1 MTLALAFLMTMGGLE
16 AETLLRVRPHVVVA
30 PGTQVRLAQLVDA
43 QDLSDEGRRQLG
55 SIILSSAPEYGERQ
69 EIANANLTALLRPIV
84 AAERQASKGKVLVVI
99 PKSVIVDTVKREI
112 AADLVTGELTQAWQ
126 PLCADC
132 KLEVEG
138 LSLPKIQGVRDWSL
152 KIKAELPRGSFSV
165 PVEIVREDGSPAPAW
180 VSGRLVT
187 KRKVPVLKR
196 MMSAQERL
204 QSSDV
209 VWEFRDTSFAVDGTP
224 EEDQIDGKKVKLGLR
239 AGDILWSGSL
249 EKEMAI
255 RRGDPIV
262 VKSGT
267 GMWEVSVNAVAAQD
281 ASIGDVISLKQK
293 NGAQLTGMV
302 VGQGEVELR

>member
-204 QSSDV
+204 
-209 VWEFRDTSFAVDGTP
+209 
-224 EEDQIDGKKVKLGLR
+224 
-239 AGDILWSGSL
+239 
-249 EKEMAI
+249 
-255 RRGDPIV
+255 
-262 VKSGT
+262 
-267 GMWEVSVNAVAAQD
+267 
-281 ASIGDVISLKQK
+281 
-293 NGAQLTGMV
+293 
-302 VGQGEVELR
+302 

>member
-1 MTLALAFLMTMGGLE
+1 
-16 AETLLRVRPHVVVA
+16 
-30 PGTQVRLAQLVDA
+30 
-43 QDLSDEGRRQLG
+43 
-55 SIILSSAPEYGERQ
+55 
-69 EIANANLTALLRPIV
+69 
-84 AAERQASKGKVLVVI
+84 
-99 PKSVIVDTVKREI
+99 
-112 AADLVTGELTQAWQ
+112 
-126 PLCADC
+126 
-132 KLEVEG
+132 
-138 LSLPKIQGVRDWSL
+138 
-152 KIKAELPRGSFSV
+152 
-165 PVEIVREDGSPAPAW
+165 
-180 VSGRLVT
+180 
-187 KRKVPVLKR
+187 
-196 MMSAQERL
+196 
-204 QSSDV
+204 
-209 VWEFRDTSFAVDGTP
+209 WEFRDTSFAVDGTP